1 MAEPHAKIAGMA
13 SITVC
18 GSADDSVAPDRATL
32 ELGLTYVAITPS
44 DAMATV
50 ATQSQVLEQVL
61 TDAGFAAA
69 DWSTQEVILAEEWEW
84 KNDTNTKVGF
94 RASAAMTVRIVDLD
108 RIAALL
114 RAVVDDA
121 DAQVRDL
128 HWAVSDHHPA
138 RSALLGAAALD
149 AVHRADAY
157 AEALG
162 LQRGAVEE
170 VSDLPLVSAPGPQPM
185 AMMARS
191 KAADNAPALS
201 VSGGRIT
208 LHASVYVRF
217 TTLPR

>member
-1 MAEPHAKIAGMA
+1 MA

-18 GSADDSVAPDRATL
+18 GTADDSVAPDRATL
-32 ELGLTYVAITPS
+32 ELGLTHIGVAS
-44 DAMATV
+44 SGAMATV
-50 ATQSQVLEQVL
+50 ATQSQCLERVLG
-61 TDAGFAAA
+61 DAGFVPA
-69 DWSTQEVILAEEWEW
+69 DWSTQGVTLAEEWEW
-84 KNDTNTKVGF
+84 KNDTNTRVGF
-94 RASAAMTVRIVDLD
+94 RASSGVTVRIVDLE
-108 RIAALL
+108 RIAPLL
-114 RAVVDDA
+114 QAAVDDA

-128 HWAVSDHHPA
+128 RWAVSDHHPA

-170 VSDLPLVSAPGPQPM
+170 VSDLPMVSAPGPQPM
-185 AMMARS
+185 VMMARS
-191 KAADNAPALS
+191 KAADNAPTLS
-201 VSGGRIT
+201 VSGGQIT